1 MLRDPAGVRTTT
13 EVEGGCLRETGC
25 GRAQTAK
32 LDYGMIA
39 RFFRSFS
46 LDQRLGTCFSR
57 FHVTIFASR
66 FISDKRTRTPGHV
79 YLGVTVW
86 LE

>member
-1 MLRDPAGVRTTT
+1 MLRDPAGVRTTA

-39 RFFRSFS
+39 RFFS
-46 LDQRLGTCFSR
+46 LVFPRPEAWNMFQSVSCDYFCVA
-57 FHVTIFASR
+57 FHI
-66 FISDKRTRTPGHV
+66 
-79 YLGVTVW
+79 
-86 LE
+86 